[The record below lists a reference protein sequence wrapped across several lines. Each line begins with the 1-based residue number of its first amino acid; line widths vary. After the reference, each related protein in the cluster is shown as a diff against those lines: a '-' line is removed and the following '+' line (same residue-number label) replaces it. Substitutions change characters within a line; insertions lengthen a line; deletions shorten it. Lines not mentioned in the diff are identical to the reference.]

1 MSYRRDSTVWEERQ
15 VGQHRGSSY
24 AWFVQPSSRTASPL
38 DGSFSFFLKLLGSP
52 SYNLGVSCITLKYL
66 PCVSKCIPQGVYLAC
81 LTRSLSTCLLPL
93 VAATF
98 SSACL
103 SRCTIDYP
111 TGWSFHKQWGV
122 YSIFRASWYRYRAVH
137 CLVLHRPLMAVQ
149 SPILS
154 FKSNTCLNPMHPI
167 HHSPLWNTF

>member
-1 MSYRRDSTVWEERQ
+1 MTTMSYRRDSTVWEERQ

-66 PCVSKCIPQGVYLAC
+66 PCVSKCILQGVYLAC

-93 VAATF
+93 VATIF

-103 SRCTIDYP
+103 SRLKFSADWLKFSQAM
-111 TGWSFHKQWGV
+111 G
-122 YSIFRASWYRYRAVH
+122 
-137 CLVLHRPLMAVQ
+137 CLLHFQSQLVQ
-149 SPILS
+149 VQGSSLPCPAQATNGSPVTPSVI
-154 FKSNTCLNPMHPI
+154 
-167 HHSPLWNTF
+167 